1 MENQQKPKKEDFK
14 IVSRP
19 SNEEI
24 EDEEEGSYSSKEEKI
39 DEKATTQTDA
49 DEMIDGGLHRDE
61 DGFDEQYD
69 RLEDK

>member
-1 MENQQKPKKEDFK
+1 MENQQQPKKQDFK

-24 EDEEEGSYSSKEEKI
+24 EDWEEGSYRSKEEKI
-39 DEKATTQTDA
+39 DEKATAQIDE
-49 DEMIDGGLHRDE
+49 DEMIDGGVHKDE
-61 DGFDEQYD
+61 GGFDEQYD

>member
-1 MENQQKPKKEDFK
+1 MENQQQPKKEDFK

-24 EDEEEGSYSSKEEKI
+24 EEEQEGSYSSKEEKI
-39 DEKATTQTDA
+39 DERTTIQTDK
-49 DEMIDGGLHRDE
+49 DELIDERLNNSE
-61 DGFDEQYD
+61 NSFDEQYD